1 MWTERESKRA
11 SNAVGRSDRGTTAVE
26 YALIIAG
33 VVLLVLGGIQALSG
47 AIGSVFGNQAGAL
60 AAPTVSPPP
69 APTPSPPSTPSP
81 TPTPSPSSTPSP
93 SPTPTPSPTQTT
105 GSVAKKGTSTINVL
119 SGVSGAVLTGSTIT
133 SEPSGTSAIT
143 WNANGTITYTAPN
156 KSGTTVITFTYQL
169 NGVTKTA
176 ALTLTVA

>member
-1 MWTERESKRA
+1 MTTPQKPKRGP
-11 SNAVGRSDRGTTAVE
+11 NDHTRSDRGTTAVE

-33 VVLLVLGGIQALSG
+33 VALVVVGGIGALSG

-60 AAPTVSPPP
+60 AAPAVSPPP
-69 APTPSPPSTPSP
+69 PPTP

>member
-1 MWTERESKRA
+1 MTTPQTPPRGP
-11 SNAVGRSDRGTTAVE
+11 NAHARSDRGTTAVE

-33 VVLLVLGGIQALSG
+33 VALVVVGGIGALSG

-69 APTPSPPSTPSP
+69 APTPSP
-81 TPTPSPSSTPSP
+81 SSTP